1 VRWCWARALAQQ
13 VEARSG
19 CPAAPPLGRAPRC
32 ARSQSRCRAP
42 ASLRARRGRLWNG
55 GGGAG
60 RAGGGEQG
68 PGAAEERFCGGE
80 AGPGPCVEREAV
92 CGAGGAAARAESVG
106 RAVRARGL
114 GVRGRSGAGAGCGV
128 GVSVAAWVRG
138 WTGAR
143 GAGWERGGAV
153 GGL

>member
-1 VRWCWARALAQQ
+1 VVLGPSAGPAGGSAFGVPRSPPARQGPPVRTKPEPLSRPGLSAGAQGPAVERRRRRREGRRRRAGPG
-13 VEARSG
+13 RSRG
-19 CPAAPPLGRAPRC
+19 EVL
-32 ARSQSRCRAP
+32 
-42 ASLRARRGRLWNG
+42 RRG
-55 GGGAG
+55 G
-60 RAGGGEQG
+60 RAGAVRGAGGG
-68 PGAAEERFCGGE
+68 VR
-80 AGPGPCVEREAV
+80 
-92 CGAGGAAARAESVG
+92 AGGAAARAESVG